1 MSEIDDIKRRRFLKM
16 TAGAAGGLTALS
28 MLPPTIRQAMAA
40 STVTSGGTISDVRHV
55 VIFMQENRSFDHYFG
70 SLAGVRGFNDPVPHP
85 LPSSTTTGN
94 NVWYQPTSTSSPTT
108 EYMLPFHMPMAT
120 TSSTCVNASAFGYTD
135 DLAINNQMKF
145 NAWNTS
151 RTAGMGMGFY
161 NSSDLPFYYALA
173 ENFTICDNYYCSTLT
188 DTNPNRLM
196 LFTGSNGLSVNYTPV
211 QLDDTQPSAGLTWT
225 TYAERLQ
232 DAGVSWKV
240 YQESD
245 NFDDNPL
252 EWFANFM
259 NASTTS
265 PLYTNGMATVSSIV
279 TAFQNDVTN
288 NTLPTVS
295 WIVAPSTLSEHP
307 DYQPPDG
314 ENLTAQLLAA
324 LASNPTVYAST
335 VFILNYDENGGFFDH
350 MPPPVPATST
360 ADNVVVSGYS
370 TVSTTGEISTVNE
383 SGDTISASPIGLGYR
398 VPMIIISPWTVSP
411 SPTTGPQVCSQV
423 FDHTSV
429 LQFLEL
435 VTGVTEPNISAWR
448 RAVCGN
454 LFSAFNFSNTN
465 TIWPSLPSTSTYV
478 ATSTTEC
485 DDNPAP
491 TVPTKQT
498 MPTGA
503 AGVCPAAALPY
514 IIDAQG
520 SLNVSTGKYYI
531 DFINNSSPVGPSGS
545 QAAVAAVFHAYSL
558 NRTNASEQGPWIY
571 TIGAADSYSD
581 DWTCDVFTDSV
592 YALEVHGPNGFM
604 RKWMGSGVSASVMPE
619 TAISYNAS
627 AGTVELTMSN
637 AGTSSCTMTV
647 TNGYNSSDVRTYTVP
662 AGGNV
667 SDTWN
672 LSSSNNWY
680 DLQATVS
687 GLSNWGRRLCGH
699 MENGSPST
707 TEPPHTQP
715 AL

>member
-28 MLPPTIRQAMAA
+28 MLPPTIRKALAESTSAGSA
-40 STVTSGGTISDVRHV
+40 SISDVKHV

-85 LPSSTTTGN
+85 LPSSTLTGN
-94 NVWYQPTSTSSPTT
+94 NVWYQPTSTSSPNTK
-108 EYMLPFHMPMAT
+108 YMLPFHMPMAT

-135 DLAINNQMKF
+135 DLAINNDGKF

-173 ENFTICDNYYCSTLT
+173 ENFTICDNYFCSSLT
-188 DTNPNRLM
+188 DTNPNRLF

-232 DAGVSWKV
+232 SAGVSWKV
-240 YQESD
+240 YQEED

-252 EWFANFM
+252 EWFQNFM
-259 NASTTS
+259 NASESS
-265 PLYTNGMATVSSIV
+265 PLYTHGMATVSNIV
-279 TAFQNDVTN
+279 TAFQSDVTN
-288 NTLPTVS
+288 NTLPAVS

-324 LASNPTVYAST
+324 LASNPAVYANT

-350 MPPPVPATST
+350 MPSPCPPSAITGGT
-360 ADNVVVSGYS
+360 S
-370 TVSTTGEISTVNE
+370 TVSTTGELTTVNE
-383 SGDTISASPIGLGYR
+383 SGGTISSSPIGLGYR

-411 SPTTGPQVCSQV
+411 ASGKPQVCSQL

-429 LQFLEL
+429 LMFLEQI
-435 VTGVTEPNISAWR
+435 TGVTEPNISAWR

-454 LFSAFNFSNTN
+454 LLSAFNFSGTN
-465 TIWPSLPSTSTYV
+465 TTWPSLPSTSTYV

-491 TVPTKQT
+491 TVPKTQV

-503 AGVCPAAALPY
+503 SGVCPACPLPY
-514 IIDAQG
+514 ILDAQG
-520 SLNVSTGKYYI
+520 SINTSANQFDI
-531 DFINNSSPVGPSGS
+531 DFINNGTVG
-545 QAAVAAVFHAYSL
+545 AVFQVYCY
-558 NRTNASEQGPWIY
+558 NRSSYTGPWTY
-571 TIGAADSYSD
+571 TVGAN
-581 DWTCDVFTDSV
+581 DSV
-592 YALEVHGPNGFM
+592 SDYWNGSVFSGAIYALEVHGPNGFM
-604 RKWMGSGVSASVMPE
+604 RHYQGSAEPASVMPE
-619 TAISYNAS
+619 TAITYNAS

-637 AGTSSCTMTV
+637 TGTSSCTMTV
-647 TNGYNSSDVRTYTVP
+647 TNGYNASDVRTYTVP
-662 AGGNV
+662 ANGSV

-672 LSSSNNWY
+672 LSGSNNWY
-680 DLQATVS
+680 DLNATVS
-687 GLSNWGRRLCGH
+687 GLSSWSRRLCGH
-699 MENGSPST
+699 MENGLASMM
-707 TEPPHTQP
+707 EGPHTN
-715 AL
+715 